1 MQQMIWLAGTL
12 ASPTILIV
20 VVWCGTLAGVTIGP
34 IDYPKQP
41 SAVVLAVVVIGI
53 FLFVLACR
61 AGGWCFDNW
70 FKRLARIPAASART
84 LNRVTLATSLLG
96 IAGIALIVLDRTT
109 FSGVGNSGY
118 SELLRCAPGL
128 VDSISIKRTPLLYLG
143 YVTFSFGFASVVLFL
158 LKGEEV
164 GGWAAALA
172 QLSVLSPIGYAL
184 LYSGRMPILFVLVL
198 MVSAALVRMSRGQLP
213 LPAGHHL
220 ILKIA
225 IAIGMFAIYSSSV
238 WLSRQNFCN
247 QVSGLVHELQQ
258 EKEERRQKDSN
269 VGGGPARRPTS
280 TDAITGADLSKRVAE
295 AEAASAPTQQ
305 PNASS
310 IVLDTMLQAWNVK
323 PRGYVT
329 SAINSGLLL
338 PHSAMTVLS
347 TYFYL
352 THGVRTIDIVW
363 HARQKFTPQWGVYE
377 IGLLSPVLR
386 VFFPTGK
393 LLANMEEQQK
403 AAQIYGFFPTV
414 WVAAFVDFGI
424 SGAIIYVLAWGFVAG
439 WSAIGVRRSASMMP
453 PLLLVFILASIVL
466 STVQGP
472 LGVANSALVL
482 LSLLVTGIATDFLSL
497 RSASE
502 QVADELQ
509 RERSS
514 T

>member
-1 MQQMIWLAGTL
+1 
-12 ASPTILIV
+12 
-20 VVWCGTLAGVTIGP
+20 
-34 IDYPKQP
+34 
-41 SAVVLAVVVIGI
+41 
-53 FLFVLACR
+53 
-61 AGGWCFDNW
+61 
-70 FKRLARIPAASART
+70 
-84 LNRVTLATSLLG
+84 
-96 IAGIALIVLDRTT
+96 
-109 FSGVGNSGY
+109 
-118 SELLRCAPGL
+118 
-128 VDSISIKRTPLLYLG
+128 
-143 YVTFSFGFASVVLFL
+143 
-158 LKGEEV
+158 
-164 GGWAAALA
+164 
-172 QLSVLSPIGYAL
+172 
-184 LYSGRMPILFVLVL
+184 
-198 MVSAALVRMSRGQLP
+198 
-213 LPAGHHL
+213 
-220 ILKIA
+220 
-225 IAIGMFAIYSSSV
+225 
-238 WLSRQNFCN
+238 
-247 QVSGLVHELQQ
+247 
-258 EKEERRQKDSN
+258 
-269 VGGGPARRPTS
+269 
-280 TDAITGADLSKRVAE
+280 
-295 AEAASAPTQQ
+295 
-305 PNASS
+305 
-310 IVLDTMLQAWNVK
+310 
-323 PRGYVT
+323 
-329 SAINSGLLL
+329 
-338 PHSAMTVLS
+338 MTVLS